1 MSARDEPVMPGPALF
16 RVMNATPPQSE
27 STVPGQDD
35 AMAHRLLRA
44 RFEQGLFVPASERET
59 WLSMQPMTLA
69 QRAHLRR
76 LLEADDASEGYLEIP
91 PLDRAARIGDTRES
105 DAGRPLIGQCIGGFR
120 LQRTLGRGGMAMV
133 FLAEREGS
141 DFRQQVAVKLLQRGL
156 YSELDQRLFQRERR
170 VLAALSHPNIARLI
184 DGGVT
189 EAGVPYLVMDYVDG
203 APITQHAAEHR
214 LDVSGRLALFVRIC
228 SAVAA
233 AHQHLIV
240 HRDLKPSNIL
250 VDAAGEVKLLDFG
263 IAKLLDEDAG
273 SDTGTGLPV
282 LTPGYAAPEQ
292 YAGGPISTATD
303 VHALGVLLHELLVG
317 ERPCDPAC
325 RPSMRVTRSGVETA
339 QVPLSPPALRRRLEG
354 DIDNIMLK
362 ALEPEPERRY
372 ASARDFGDDV
382 ERHLRG
388 EPVAAHPPSRWYR
401 ARKFVE
407 RHRGSVLTAAL
418 FVAAILAALGVAL
431 WQAQLARQQAQR
443 AIEVQSFVEELFQ
456 PLEHGTALAQAP
468 SLAELLRRARE
479 RVDQRYPDNPQVRAD
494 LLAMFARIGDGIGET
509 ANNRALAE
517 AAWRA
522 NAEAFG
528 AHDAR
533 TRKARSLYAG
543 VLRKLG
549 DYKASLA
556 ELDAMR
562 ADMLADGT
570 RGLAYARLLDSM
582 SMTLMDQGIDP
593 QRAILLKRESLRLLE
608 ADPHAD
614 AEDVT
619 TAYNNLGAAYQ
630 YARDYAQAQHWYEQA
645 LARDRAHNGE
655 SLGIATTLMNIGQ
668 VQTFAGRWREGA
680 ATLREARAMFARIPI
695 ERHPSLVSLMIRL
708 CGVEGDLEEPSAKAT
723 CVVAVDMARE
733 VHGETHAQY
742 AFALT
747 RAARAHLA
755 AGDVDT
761 AEQAFATARAV
772 AASNAGDRQRLD
784 HAIDSAQ
791 SRLWWLTGD
800 FERIRPAMLSLLADI
815 PVSPVRATALALA
828 ALACRRAPA
837 PDCDAALAAQAERAL
852 ADPAYT
858 DSLQRLPARVALGEI
873 AWLDGN
879 PASAITATEAV
890 LARVEPELGAGHSMI
905 VQTHLLLAALHA
917 QAGAADAASRHAD
930 QASAG
935 LARLPSG
942 HPLQARRGMY
952 ARRP

>member
-1 MSARDEPVMPGPALF
+1 
-16 RVMNATPPQSE
+16 MNATPPQSE

-35 AMAHRLLRA
+35 AMAYRLLRA
-44 RFEQGLFVPASERET
+44 RFEQALLVPASERET
-59 WLSMQPMTLA
+59 WLSVQPMTLA
-69 QRAHLRR
+69 QRARLRR
-76 LLEADDASEGYLEIP
+76 LLEADDANEGCLEIA
-91 PLDRAARIGDTRES
+91 PLDRAVRIGDAHES
-105 DAGRPLIGQCIGGFR
+105 EASQSLIGQRIGGFR
-120 LQRTLGRGGMAMV
+120 LQRVLGHGGMAMV
-133 FLAEREGS
+133 FLGEREGS
-141 DFRQQVAVKLLQRGL
+141 DFRQLAAVKLLRRGL
-156 YSELDQRLFQRERR
+156 YSELEQRLFQRERR

-189 EAGVPYLVMDYVDG
+189 EAGIPYLVMDYVDG
-203 APITQHAAEHR
+203 APITQHAAERGLGVSDR
-214 LDVSGRLALFVRIC
+214 LMLFVRVC
-228 SAVAA
+228 NAVAA

-250 VDAAGEVKLLDFG
+250 VNAGGEVKLLDFG

-273 SDTGTGLPV
+273 SNTGTGLPV

-317 ERPCDPAC
+317 ERPSDPSR
-325 RPSMRVTRSGVETA
+325 RPSMRVAGSGVDAA
-339 QVPLSPPALRRRLEG
+339 QVPLSPPALRRLLEG
-354 DIDNIMLK
+354 DLDNILLK

-372 ASARDFGDDV
+372 ASARDLGDDIG
-382 ERHLRG
+382 RHLRG

-407 RHRGSVLTAAL
+407 RHRGGVLTTAL
-418 FVAAILAALGVAL
+418 FAAAIFAALGAAL
-431 WQAQLARQQAQR
+431 WQAKLAHRQAQR
-443 AIEVQSFVEELFQ
+443 AVEAQSFVEELFL
-456 PLEHGTALAQAP
+456 PLEQGSALAQAP
-468 SLAELLRRARE
+468 SLPELLRRARE
-479 RVDQRYPDNPQVRAD
+479 RVDRRYPDAPDVRAD

-517 AAWRA
+517 AAWHA

-528 AHDAR
+528 ARDLR
-533 TRKARSLYAG
+533 TLKARSLYAG

-556 ELDAMR
+556 ELEAVR
-562 ADMLADGT
+562 TDMLADGT
-570 RGLAYARLLDSM
+570 QGQVYARLLDSM

-593 QRAILLKRESLRLLE
+593 RRAILLKRESLRVLE

-645 LARDRAHNGE
+645 LARDRARSGE
-655 SLGIATTLMNIGQ
+655 SLGTATTLMNIGQ

-680 ATLREARAMFARIPI
+680 ATLRDARAMFARLPI
-695 ERHPSLVSLMIRL
+695 ERHPNLVSLMIRL

-723 CVVAVDMARE
+723 CAVAVDMARD

-755 AGDVDT
+755 AGDVDM
-761 AEQAFATARAV
+761 AEQVFANARAA
-772 AASNAGDRQRLD
+772 AASSAGDHRRID
-784 HAIDSAQ
+784 HAIDSAE
-791 SRLWWLTGD
+791 SRLWWLAGD
-800 FERIRPAMLSLLADI
+800 FGRIRPAMLSLLADI
-815 PVSPVRATALALA
+815 PVSPARATASALA

-837 PDCDAALAAQAERAL
+837 PDCDASLAAQAEREL
-852 ADPAYT
+852 ADPTCT
-858 DSLQRLPARVALGEI
+858 DNLQRLPALLALGEI

-890 LARVEPELGAGHSMI
+890 LARVEHELGAGHSMI
-905 VQTHLLLAALHA
+905 VQAHLLLAALHA
-917 QAGAADAASRHAD
+917 QAGDADAASRHAD

-935 LARLPSG
+935 LERLPSG
-942 HPLQARRGMY
+942 HPLHARRGMY

>member
-1 MSARDEPVMPGPALF
+1 MSY
-16 RVMNATPPQSE
+16 
-27 STVPGQDD
+27 
-35 AMAHRLLRA
+35 RLLRE
-44 RFEQGLFVPASERET
+44 RFEQALLVPASERET
-59 WLSMQPMTLA
+59 WLSAQPMTLA
-69 QRAHLRR
+69 ERARLRR
-76 LLEADDASEGYLEIP
+76 LLEADDANEGYLEIA
-91 PLDRAARIGDTRES
+91 PLDRAARIGDAHES
-105 DAGRPLIGQCIGGFR
+105 EAGQSLIGQRIGGFR
-120 LQRTLGRGGMAMV
+120 LQRMLGRGGMAMV

-141 DFRQQVAVKLLQRGL
+141 DFRQQVAVKLLRRGL
-156 YSELDQRLFQRERR
+156 YSEFEQRLFQRERR

-214 LDVSGRLALFVRIC
+214 LGVPGRLALFVRIC
-228 SAVAA
+228 NAVAA

-250 VDAAGEVKLLDFG
+250 VDADGEVKLLDFG

-273 SDTGTGLPV
+273 SNTGTGLPV

-303 VHALGVLLHELLVG
+303 VHALGVLLHELLAG
-317 ERPCDPAC
+317 ERPSDPLL
-325 RPSMRVTRSGVETA
+325 RPSTRVTGSGVDAA
-339 QVPLSPPALRRRLEG
+339 QVPLSPVALRRLLEG
-354 DIDNIMLK
+354 DIDNILLK

-372 ASARDFGDDV
+372 ASARDLGDDI

-388 EPVAAHPPSRWYR
+388 EPIAAHPPSRWYR
-401 ARKFVE
+401 ARKFIE
-407 RHRGSVLTAAL
+407 RHRGSVLTTAL
-418 FVAAILAALGVAL
+418 FVAAILAALGTAL
-431 WQAQLARQQAQR
+431 WQAKLARRQAER
-443 AIEVQSFVEELFQ
+443 AVEAQSFVEELFE
-456 PLEHGTALAQAP
+456 PLENGTALAQAP
-468 SLAELLRRARE
+468 GLPELLRRARE
-479 RVDQRYPDNPQVRAD
+479 RIEQRYPDNPEVRAD

-517 AAWRA
+517 AAWHA
-522 NAEAFG
+522 NAQAFG

-533 TRKARSLYAG
+533 TLNARSLYAG

-556 ELDAMR
+556 ELEAVR
-562 ADMLADGT
+562 NDMLADGT
-570 RGLAYARLLDSM
+570 QGRTYARLLDSM

-593 QRAILLKRESLRLLE
+593 ERAILLKRESLRLLE
-608 ADPHAD
+608 ADPRAD

-645 LARDRAHNGE
+645 LARDRARNGE
-655 SLGIATTLMNIGQ
+655 SLGTATTLMNIGQ
-668 VQTFAGRWREGA
+668 VQTFAGRWRDGA

-695 ERHPSLVSLMIRL
+695 ERHPNLVSLMIRL
-708 CGVEGDLEEPSAKAT
+708 CGVEGDLEESSAKET
-723 CVVAVDMARE
+723 CAVAVDMARD

-755 AGDVDT
+755 AGDAVT
-761 AEQAFATARAV
+761 AEHAFAKARA
-772 AASNAGDRQRLD
+772 AAAGGAGDHRRID
-784 HAIDSAQ
+784 HAIDSAE
-791 SRLWWLTGD
+791 SRLWWITGD
-800 FERIRPAMLSLLADI
+800 FARIRPAMLRLLADI

-837 PDCDAALAAQAERAL
+837 PDCDASLAEQAERSL
-852 ADPAYT
+852 GDPMYADNV
-858 DSLQRLPARVALGEI
+858 QRLPARLALGEI

-879 PASAITATEAV
+879 PAPAIAATEAV
-890 LARVEPELGAGHSMI
+890 LARAEPELGAGHSMI

-917 QAGAADAASRHAD
+917 EVGDADAASRHAD

-935 LARLPSG
+935 LARLPPE
-942 HPLQARRGMY
+942 HPLHTRREMY
-952 ARRP
+952 SRRP